1 MTEVQEEPRYDE
13 AKGSENLF
21 AITRFL
27 YIELFSICCIVTG
40 VKKKPVRYREAR
52 FIEVPSYVYTGPPVL
67 PHGSKDHI
75 LLIQNLDLGSFT
87 LRQKLKRL
95 HTFSNIMTCANA

>member
-1 MTEVQEEPRYDE
+1 M
-13 AKGSENLF
+13 F

-40 VKKKPVRYREAR
+40 EKKKPFVIEAR
-52 FIEVPSYVYTGPPVL
+52 FIEVPPYVYTGPPVL
-67 PHGSKDHI
+67 PHGSEDHI

-87 LRQKLKRL
+87 LRQKPKRL